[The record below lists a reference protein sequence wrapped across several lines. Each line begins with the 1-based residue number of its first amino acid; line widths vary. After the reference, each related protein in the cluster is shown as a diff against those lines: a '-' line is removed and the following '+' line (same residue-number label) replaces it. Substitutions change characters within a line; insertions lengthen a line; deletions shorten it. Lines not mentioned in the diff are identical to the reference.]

1 MTLNLYLTI
10 MRYTCATCLV
20 MNDTPKLKILLW
32 LGRSM
37 TCMVKCYSH
46 LNVKHFAD
54 AVTFLEGYLSTA

>member
-1 MTLNLYLTI
+1 M
-10 MRYTCATCLV
+10 V